1 MSTKVKLKKSSIVGR
16 VPSVNDLDYGEIA
29 INYADGRIY
38 YKSSSNSINYFQ
50 DFNNALA
57 GFDSA
62 DVFGIIDSAYI
73 QNRQNLEYSSLIGI
87 PTSFTPNGVDSS
99 ATFALID
106 SDYIATRA
114 NLAFAGT
121 ADITNYQFVAD
132 SGDITFTGTDANG
145 LTLSFNNQLVQVYLN
160 GILLLEN
167 DDYTKSNNNT
177 IILSSPADSGDQLI
191 VSDFNA
197 FFTNQ
202 TVTANTIHGFIDSAL
217 ASVGEADITA
227 FEFTADSGQTAFS
240 GIDNNGATLSL
251 DPTGVQVY
259 LNGIL
264 LSGASDYTVS
274 ANTLTLTD
282 GASLNSHLSVQS
294 FKRYFNFVGLDSAD
308 ITGIVDATYIQANQ
322 TAQDFAYASLTGV
335 PTTFAPIGVDS
346 ASTIALIDSAYIAA
360 RTPEVVATD
369 LSDYRTETQIKALI
383 DSGVNAVIDAA
394 PGALDTL
401 NELAAALG
409 DDANFSTTITNQ
421 IATKIDSAGVVGI
434 VDAAYVQSRQ
444 TPQDFA
450 YTSLTSTPTT
460 IAGYGITDA
469 FDGVYSSLTGAP
481 NVLDSADVLAIVPA
495 QTPQDF
501 AYASLT
507 GAPNVLDSAAV
518 ATIAGASVGTDSAAI
533 EAMIDSNYVASR
545 VTLAYAGNAEVKNYK
560 FVADSAQTVFTG
572 ADENAVTLGFT
583 NQLVQVYLNGVLLL
597 DSDDYTK
604 SNNNTIT
611 LVTPANLGDQL
622 IVSDF
627 KSFFASAGL
636 DSADIT
642 NVIDATYIQANQ
654 TPQDFTYSSLTGAPN
669 VLDSA
674 EVISLIDSAYVSA
687 RAPEGYTNADVI
699 SLVDSAYITAR
710 QSAQDFAYSSLTG
723 APNVLDS
730 ANVSTLI
737 TTAVDALVD
746 GAPGALDTLNEL
758 ATALNDDSN
767 AIAAINNT
775 LALKL
780 NIADVV
786 PQDFA
791 YSSLTGVPTT
801 FAPTGVDSGSTLSL
815 INAAYIQAN
824 QTPQDFT
831 YSSLTGAPNV
841 LDSADVTAIAT
852 AAGGV
857 DSAAIEAMID
867 SNYVASRV
875 SLAYAGNA
883 SVQNYKFIADSG
895 QTAFTGLSYSDQFVQ
910 VYLNGVLLL
919 DSDDYTKSGNDTITL
934 ITGAASG
941 DQLIVSDF
949 TSFFTNQTVDSAQIN
964 SLIDSALDNVGRATV
979 TNYKFIADSAQT
991 TFTGTDANGLS
1002 LSYSNQLVQVYLNGV
1017 LLLDSDDYTKSGNN
1031 TITLATAIDSGDQL
1045 IIADYKSFFTS
1056 SGFDSAGILS
1066 FIDQDYI
1073 RNNQTTYA
1081 SLSEFNNDTKFLDSN
1096 TVTDVIDAAYIQ
1108 ANQTAQDFAY
1118 SSLTGTPNILD
1129 SADVL
1134 SLSLDAAEV
1143 TSLVD
1148 SAYVQARQISGGNVS
1163 QFTNDAGYTDFD
1175 SNNLAGALK
1184 TFSANRIQLSA
1195 NNSYFGVGTSTGSAG
1210 MAIKNNSGQP
1220 FHYGQKYLPADNG
1233 QTDLELEAN
1242 PGGKINVNGFRIYNV
1257 GTPTDNTDAATKLY
1271 VDNNTFSGNYNDL
1284 TNQPTIFSG
1293 SYTDLTNKPTL
1304 FDGAY
1309 SSLTGTPNVL
1319 DSADVT
1325 AIATAAGG
1333 VDSAAIEA
1341 MIDSNYVASRVTLA
1355 YAGNAEVKNYKFIAD
1370 SNQTIFTG
1378 ADENA
1383 VTLGFTNQLVQVYL
1397 NGVLLL
1403 DGDDYTKSNNNTIT
1417 LTQSASVGDQL
1428 IVSDFKSFF
1437 ASAGLDSADIT
1448 NVIDATYIQANQTAQ
1463 NFAYSSLTGAPN
1475 VLDSNNV
1482 SALITTSI
1490 DNLIDGAPGALD
1502 TLNELA
1508 TALNDDSNAIAAINN
1523 TLALKLNIA
1532 DVTPQDFSYASLTGV
1547 PTTFAPTGVDS
1558 GSTLS
1563 LINAAYI
1570 QANQTP
1576 QDFAYASLTG
1586 APNVLD
1592 SADVLTIANA
1602 AGGVDSAAIEAMI
1615 DSNYVASR
1623 VTLAYAG
1630 NAQVQNTKFIAD
1642 SAQTVF
1648 TGLSYADQLVQV
1660 YLNGVLL
1667 LDSDDYTKSGND
1679 TITLTQPVN
1688 LGDQLIVSDFNAFFT
1703 NQTVDSAQI
1712 NSLIDSALGTV
1723 GRATVKNYKF
1733 IADSGDITFT
1743 GTDANGLSLSYNSQL
1758 VQVYL
1763 NGLLLTESTDYTKS
1777 GNDTITLISAADS
1790 GDELSI
1796 VDFNSFFTY
1805 SGFDSAD
1812 VLALQTPQDF
1822 AYSSLT
1828 GAPNVLDSADVL
1840 ALAPAQ
1846 DFAYSSLT
1854 GTPNIL
1860 DSADVLAL
1868 APAQDFAYSSLTGT
1882 PNILDSA
1889 NVLALQTPQDFAYAS
1904 LTGTPNILDSA
1915 NVLAIVPAQDFA
1927 YASLTGTPNVL
1938 DSANVSTLIT
1948 TAVDALVDGA
1958 PGALNTLNELAIA
1971 LNDDSNAIAAI
1982 NNTLTLKLNIADVT
1996 PQDFAYSSLTGAPN
2010 VLDSADVLA
2019 LAPAQDFA
2027 YSSLTG
2033 APNVLDSGDVLA
2045 IAAAIGGVDSAAIE
2059 AMIDSNYVAS
2069 RVSLAYAGNA
2079 QVQNTK
2085 FIADSAQTVFTGLSY
2100 ADQFVQVYLNGV
2112 LLLDSDDYVKSG
2124 NDTITLITGAAS
2136 GDQLIVSDF
2145 KAFFTNQ
2152 TVDSAQINSL
2162 IDSALDN
2169 VGRATVKNYK
2179 FVADSGDTIFTGTDA
2194 NGLSLSYNNQ
2204 LVQVYLNGLLLTEST
2219 DYTKTGSDTITLVG
2233 GADSGDELSIVDFN
2247 SFFTYNGFDSAGITS
2262 IINASYIQ
2270 ANQTAQDFAYS
2281 SLTGAPNVL
2290 DSADVLA
2297 LAPAQDFAYSSLTG
2311 APNVLDSADVLAL
2324 APGVDSASVLSI
2336 ASAPRVYTSSTTHTV
2351 TVASKT
2357 SGNKYFNVGSSNAF
2371 FIDGIETPYIQLTP
2385 GQTYVFDQADTSNNG
2400 HPLRFYYDEDKAT
2413 EYSSGVTV
2421 TGTAGNAGANTTI
2434 AVDDDTP
2441 ARLYY
2446 LCQFHSNMGWA
2457 IGTDTHNTT
2466 GLDTDGLTEG
2476 STNQYFTTARARA
2489 AISGGTGVTLSSGQ
2503 ISIGQPVGTSDN
2515 VTFSN
2520 ITATGSLS
2528 VTGTNAF
2535 LSTSNL
2541 QVNDNII
2548 TLNADETGTPSDNV
2562 GFEVERGTASNVSLI
2577 WAEDSDQWQIT
2588 TDGSNFYK
2596 ILTTNDN
2603 ITADDVALLNGES
2616 ASYYLNYINFTNK
2629 PTSITDFSISDGT
2642 AGQVLTTDGSGNF
2655 SFTTVSGSGGGGV
2668 NGNNIVT
2675 EHKLTSSGTA
2685 AYLTAAGSYSTVQV
2699 FVNGVLAR
2707 DSDDY
2712 VFNDSNGYVTFAS
2725 APPSGSEIMIFGH
2738 KTSTLDID
2746 SDNNLSLTAGLN
2758 VGNHSS
2764 YTSSTSTN
2772 STSNEATIDT
2782 FDGASVRGA
2791 KYVITAEDQSG
2802 NYQIS
2807 EALVVHDGTTA
2818 TITTYGTINTGSGN
2832 IAIFDAEY
2840 SGGNVLIKATP
2851 TTSNTTYKI
2860 VRTDVVI

>member
-132 SGDITFTGTDANG
+132 SGDITFTGTDVNG

-177 IILSSPADSGDQLI
+177 IILSRPVDSGDQLI

-369 LSDYRTETQIKALI
+369 LSDYRTETQIKTLI

-450 YTSLTSTPTT
+450 YSSLTGTPNVLDS
-460 IAGYGITDA
+460 ADITNVVDA
-469 FDGVYSSLTGAP
+469 TYIQANQTAQDFAYASLTGTPNVLDSADITNVIDVAYIQANQTPQDFAYSSLSGAP
-481 NVLDSADVLAIVPA
+481 NVLDSADIAAIA
-495 QTPQDF
+495 T
-501 AYASLT
+501 
-507 GAPNVLDSAAV
+507 AAGGV
-518 ATIAGASVGTDSAAI
+518 DSAAI

-545 VTLAYAGNAEVKNYK
+545 VSLAYAGNAEVKNYK

-572 ADENAVTLGFT
+572 VDENAVTLGFT

-654 TPQDFTYSSLTGAPN
+654 TP
-669 VLDSA
+669 
-674 EVISLIDSAYVSA
+674 
-687 RAPEGYTNADVI
+687 
-699 SLVDSAYITAR
+699 
-710 QSAQDFAYSSLTG
+710 QDFAYSSLTG

-875 SLAYAGNA
+875 TLAYAGNA
-883 SVQNYKFIADSG
+883 EVKNYKF
-895 QTAFTGLSYSDQFVQ
+895 V
-910 VYLNGVLLL
+910 
-919 DSDDYTKSGNDTITL
+919 
-934 ITGAASG
+934 
-941 DQLIVSDF
+941 
-949 TSFFTNQTVDSAQIN
+949 
-964 SLIDSALDNVGRATV
+964 
-979 TNYKFIADSAQT
+979 ADSAQT
-991 TFTGTDANGLS
+991 IFTGADENAVTLGFT
-1002 LSYSNQLVQVYLNGV
+1002 NQLVQVYLNGV
-1017 LLLDSDDYTKSGNN
+1017 LLLDSDDYAKSNN
-1031 TITLATAIDSGDQL
+1031 DTITLVTPANLGDQL
-1045 IIADYKSFFTS
+1045 IISDFKSFFAS
-1056 SGFDSAGILS
+1056 AGLDSADIT
-1066 FIDQDYI
+1066 
-1073 RNNQTTYA
+1073 N
-1081 SLSEFNNDTKFLDSN
+1081 
-1096 TVTDVIDAAYIQ
+1096 VIDATYIQ

-1118 SSLTGTPNILD
+1118 SSLTGAPNILD

-1134 SLSLDAAEV
+1134 AIAPAQDFAYSSLTGTPNVL
-1143 TSLVD
+1143 D
-1148 SAYVQARQISGGNVS
+1148 SADVLALAPAQ
-1163 QFTNDAGYTDFD
+1163 DFAY
-1175 SNNLAGALK
+1175 SSL
-1184 TFSANRIQLSA
+1184 T
-1195 NNSYFGVGTSTGSAG
+1195 
-1210 MAIKNNSGQP
+1210 
-1220 FHYGQKYLPADNG
+1220 
-1233 QTDLELEAN
+1233 
-1242 PGGKINVNGFRIYNV
+1242 
-1257 GTPTDNTDAATKLY
+1257 GTPTTIAGYGITDA
-1271 VDNNTFSGNYNDL
+1271 
-1284 TNQPTIFSG
+1284 
-1293 SYTDLTNKPTL
+1293 

-1319 DSADVT
+1319 DSSDVT

-1417 LTQSASVGDQL
+1417 LTQGASVGDQL

-1463 NFAYSSLTGAPN
+1463 DFAYSSLTGAPN

-1576 QDFAYASLTG
+1576 QDFAYSSLTGVPTTFAPTGVDSGSTLSLINAAYIQANQTPQDFAYVSLTG

-1642 SAQTVF
+1642 SNQTIF

-1679 TITLTQPVN
+1679 TITLTQPAD
-1688 LGDQLIVSDFNAFFT
+1688 LDDQLIVSDFNAFFT

-1828 GAPNVLDSADVL
+1828 GTPNILDSADVLALAPAQDFAYSSLTGAPNVLDSADVL

-1854 GTPNIL
+1854 GAPNVL
-1860 DSADVLAL
+1860 DSAD
-1868 APAQDFAYSSLTGT
+1868 
-1882 PNILDSA
+1882 
-1889 NVLALQTPQDFAYAS
+1889 VLALQTPQDFAYAS

-1927 YASLTGTPNVL
+1927 YASLTGAPNVL

-1982 NNTLTLKLNIADVT
+1982 NNTLALKLNIADVT

-2010 VLDSADVLA
+2010 VLDS
-2019 LAPAQDFA
+2019 
-2027 YSSLTG
+2027 
-2033 APNVLDSGDVLA
+2033 GDVLA
-2045 IAAAIGGVDSAAIE
+2045 IATAIGGVDSAAIE

-2112 LLLDSDDYVKSG
+2112 LLLDSDDYTKSG

-2162 IDSALDN
+2162 IDSALGS
-2169 VGRATVKNYK
+2169 VGRATVTNYK
-2179 FVADSGDTIFTGTDA
+2179 FVADSGDTIFTGTDI

-2281 SLTGAPNVL
+2281 SLTGTPNILDSADVLSLSLDASEVTSLVDSAYVQARQTPQDFAYSSLTGTPTTIAGYGITDAFDGAYSSLTGTPNVLDSADIINVIDATYIQANQTPQDFAYSSLTGTPNVL

-2324 APGVDSASVLSI
+2324 APAQDFAYSSLTGTPNVLDSADVLAIANAAGGVDSAAIEAMIDSNYVASRVSLAYAGNASVQNYKFIADSGQTAFTGLSYSDQFVQVYLNGVLLLDSDDYTKSGNDTITLITGAASGDQLIVSDFTSFFTNQTVDSAQINSLIDSALDNVGRATVTNYKFIADSAQTTFTGIDANGLSLSYSNQLVQVYLNGILLLDNDDYTKSGNNTITLTDTADSGDQLIIADYKSFFTSSGFDSAGILSFIDQDYIRNNQTTYASLSEFNNDTKFLDSNTVTNVIDAAYIQANQTAQDFAYSSLTGAPSIPSVLTDLNITDGNANSI
-2336 ASAPRVYTSSTTHTV
+2336 LTTDGAGNFSFKDSAT
-2351 TVASKT
+2351 
-2357 SGNKYFNVGSSNAF
+2357 
-2371 FIDGIETPYIQLTP
+2371 L
-2385 GQTYVFDQADTSNNG
+2385 DTLVVNN
-2400 HPLRFYYDEDKAT
+2400 L
-2413 EYSSGVTV
+2413 TV
-2421 TGTAGNAGANTTI
+2421 TGTQTTVDATTLTVEDPIIHLATSNENTDAIDIGFVGHYSDDGGSTKNHTGLIRDASNQEYYLFESLVQASLDSADPSLTVNVGGTNWSLATFNTGSIKANSISINGEAIDSAYVQARQTAQDFAYSSLTGAPNVLDSADVLALAPAQDFAYSSLTGTPTTI
-2434 AVDDDTP
+2434 AG
-2441 ARLYY
+2441 Y
-2446 LCQFHSNMGWA
+2446 G
-2457 IGTDTHNTT
+2457 
-2466 GLDTDGLTEG
+2466 
-2476 STNQYFTTARARA
+2476 
-2489 AISGGTGVTLSSGQ
+2489 
-2503 ISIGQPVGTSDN
+2503 
-2515 VTFSN
+2515 
-2520 ITATGSLS
+2520 
-2528 VTGTNAF
+2528 
-2535 LSTSNL
+2535 
-2541 QVNDNII
+2541 
-2548 TLNADETGTPSDNV
+2548 
-2562 GFEVERGTASNVSLI
+2562 
-2577 WAEDSDQWQIT
+2577 
-2588 TDGSNFYK
+2588 
-2596 ILTTNDN
+2596 
-2603 ITADDVALLNGES
+2603 
-2616 ASYYLNYINFTNK
+2616 
-2629 PTSITDFSISDGT
+2629 ITDAFDG
-2642 AGQVLTTDGSGNF
+2642 
-2655 SFTTVSGSGGGGV
+2655 
-2668 NGNNIVT
+2668 
-2675 EHKLTSSGTA
+2675 
-2685 AYLTAAGSYSTVQV
+2685 AYS
-2699 FVNGVLAR
+2699 
-2707 DSDDY
+2707 
-2712 VFNDSNGYVTFAS
+2712 
-2725 APPSGSEIMIFGH
+2725 
-2738 KTSTLDID
+2738 
-2746 SDNNLSLTAGLN
+2746 SLTGAPN
-2758 VGNHSS
+2758 VLDS
-2764 YTSSTSTN
+2764 
-2772 STSNEATIDT
+2772 ADILAIT
-2782 FDGASVRGA
+2782 FDGAYSSL
-2791 KYVITAEDQSG
+2791 T
-2802 NYQIS
+2802 
-2807 EALVVHDGTTA
+2807 GTPNVLDSA
-2818 TITTYGTINTGSGN
+2818 DVLAIAGGSGLGDGLDSAAAIN
-2832 IAIFDAEY
+2832 IIDSKILQLDIGDIVGTDGNPGEVLQSNGNGNSSWTDIKLIAKQKAFAMSLIF
-2840 SGGNVLIKATP
+2840 G
-2851 TTSNTTYKI
+2851 
-2860 VRTDVVI
+2860 